1 MKKEDLFRAIGDVGD
16 DLIHMAEHK
25 RFPNYWKKWVPMAA
39 CMALIVGLGAM
50 ALPYFPMGCGSKSA
64 APEAAPEEPKY
75 SMDVVDQESKT
86 EEAETPEAPMEEPME
101 AEPEAEEEAAPMVP
115 GADGTAEDSM
125 NGTQEGTEPSDVTQ
139 ITICSTVYYLRP
151 GIVKEGATPGNL
163 GQYIGEVETS
173 DNEAY
178 IGCPVYEM
186 AHTVWYSNH
195 AVDGQSVPAEILV
208 EGPDGWIAGFTG
220 NEKTVSRYTAADVQA
235 AIDQGDDEWIIR
247 TFVQPIQAQEI
258 YLLYEIGCEDSENL
272 NRLFLASLYLN
283 TGTAIDIAWA
293 DGDGLLVHPRD
304 VEQRL
309 EKFLD
314 GFTYDPTETEAYNPK
329 TGMLQ
334 FTSEER
340 YRYAEGLYLK
350 FAGLEDDLLYL
361 RVGLPETDDL
371 YDEVGYKI
379 RFDADSWRYLSI
391 ETPG

>member
-1 MKKEDLFRAIGDVGD
+1 MKNEDLFRAIGDVGD
-16 DLIHMAEHK
+16 DLIHMAEHR
-25 RFPNYWKKWVPMAA
+25 RFSNQWKKWLSMAA
-39 CMALIVGLGAM
+39 CMALIASLGVL

-64 APEAAPEEPKY
+64 APEMAAPEEPKY
-75 SMDVVDQESKT
+75 SYSDATMDK
-86 EEAETPEAPMEEPME
+86 AEVPMEAPMEEV
-101 AEPEAEEEAAPMVP
+101 PEAEEEAAPMAP
-115 GADGTAEDSM
+115 DAGASTNDVMAE
-125 NGTQEGTEPSDVTQ
+125 EPQNEKQYEDVTQ

-151 GIVKEGATPGNL
+151 GIVKEGETPGNL
-163 GQYIGEVETS
+163 GQYIGEVEDS
-173 DNEAY
+173 DDPDM
-178 IGCPVYEM
+178 IGSPVYEM

-208 EGPDGWIAGFTG
+208 EGPNGWIAGYTG

-235 AIDQGDDEWIIR
+235 AIDKGDDEWIIR

-314 GFTYDPTETEAYNPK
+314 DFTYDPTETEAYNPE
-329 TGMLQ
+329 TGMLH

-350 FAGLEDDLLYL
+350 FAGLEEDLLYL
-361 RVGLPETDDL
+361 HVGLPETDDL
-371 YDEVGYKI
+371 YDEVHYMI
-379 RFDADSWRYLSI
+379 RFDEDSWRYLLI

>member
-1 MKKEDLFRAIGDVGD
+1 MKNEDLFRAIGDVGD
-16 DLIHMAEHK
+16 DLIYMADHR
-25 RFPNYWKKWVPMAA
+25 RFSNQWKKWLSMAA
-39 CMALIVGLGAM
+39 CIALIASLGAL

-64 APEAAPEEPKY
+64 APEMAAPEAPKY
-75 SMDVVDQESKT
+75 SYADDMMDK
-86 EEAETPEAPMEEPME
+86 AEVPMEAPMEE
-101 AEPEAEEEAAPMVP
+101 APEAEEEAAPMAP
-115 GADGTAEDSM
+115 DAGASTNDGLME
-125 NGTQEGTEPSDVTQ
+125 EPQDEAVREDVTQ

-151 GIVKEGATPGNL
+151 GIVKEGETPGNL
-163 GQYIGEVETS
+163 GQYIGDVEDS
-173 DNEAY
+173 DDPDM

-186 AHTVWYSNH
+186 AYTVWYSNQ

-208 EGPDGWIAGFTG
+208 EGPNGWIAGYTG

-235 AIDQGDDEWIIR
+235 AIDQGDDDWIIR

-258 YLLYEIGCEDSENL
+258 YLLYEGTCEDSETL

-314 GFTYDPTETEAYNPK
+314 GFTYDPTETEAYNPE
-329 TGMLQ
+329 TGMLH

-340 YRYAEGLYLK
+340 YRNAEGLYLK
-350 FAGLEDDLLYL
+350 GASVDGDRVWL
-361 RVGLPETDDL
+361 RVGLPEVPNDSDD
-371 YDEVGYKI
+371 YEEIKI
-379 RFDADSWRYLSI
+379 EFRFDSDSWRYLSI